1 MLFHYYIVDIHTI
14 VGIAFV
20 WQMIIV
26 STINFIFLVYGS
38 MSDKIYNVSKEAA
51 AQLIGVSTRTIDRYI
66 SDGKLSAK
74 KVWNKVMLNQ
84 AEVMKMRSEFDT
96 LPQSN
101 GRVDVLSPESMN
113 NLEWGRTT
121 LSTGVNIDELASLL
135 DEKFEKFQQ
144 ALEDKDNLI
153 EDKNKVIFMLQ
164 NKVGELETRIKS
176 MIALPDYTAEKQQL
190 LTDKQKMEDMID
202 RLQKD
207 KSRMSMENRLY
218 LFIFIVVILFLVF
231 YAFKG

>member
-1 MLFHYYIVDIHTI
+1 
-14 VGIAFV
+14 
-20 WQMIIV
+20 
-26 STINFIFLVYGS
+26 

-66 SDGKLSAK
+66 SDDKLTSK
-74 KVWNKVMLNQ
+74 RVGNKVMLNQ
-84 AEVMKMRSEFDT
+84 SEVMKMRSEYDNV
-96 LPQSN
+96 PQSN

-113 NLEWGRTT
+113 NLESNKTW

-144 ALEDKDNLI
+144 ALEEKDHLI

-176 MIALPDYTAEKQQL
+176 MIALPDYTAEKQVL
-190 LTDKQKMEDMID
+190 VDEKNKMEHLID
-202 RLQKD
+202 KLQKD
-207 KSRMSMENRLY
+207 NSRKSMENRLY
-218 LFIFIVVILFLVF
+218 MFIFIVVILFLVF
-231 YAFKG
+231 YALKG

>member
-1 MLFHYYIVDIHTI
+1 
-14 VGIAFV
+14 
-20 WQMIIV
+20 
-26 STINFIFLVYGS
+26 
-38 MSDKIYNVSKEAA
+38 
-51 AQLIGVSTRTIDRYI
+51 
-66 SDGKLSAK
+66 
-74 KVWNKVMLNQ
+74 MLNQ
-84 AEVMKMRSEFDT
+84 SEVIKMRSEFDT

-113 NLEWGRTT
+113 TLDAGRTT

-190 LTDKQKMEDMID
+190 LSDKQKMEDMIEK
-202 RLQKD
+202 LQQD
-207 KSRMSMENRLY
+207 NSRKSMENRLY
-218 LFIFIVVILFLVF
+218 LFIFIVIMIFL
-231 YAFKG
+231 

>member
-1 MLFHYYIVDIHTI
+1 
-14 VGIAFV
+14 
-20 WQMIIV
+20 
-26 STINFIFLVYGS
+26 

-66 SDGKLSAK
+66 SDEKLTSK
-74 KVWNKVMLNQ
+74 KVGNKVMLNQ
-84 AEVMKMRSEFDT
+84 SEVMKMRSEYDN

-101 GRVDVLSPESMN
+101 GRVDVLSPETMN
-113 NLEWGRTT
+113 NLHWSNTS

-144 ALEDKDNLI
+144 ALEEKDTLL

-176 MIALPDYTAEKQQL
+176 MIALPDHTAEKQQL
-190 LTDKQKMEDMID
+190 IDDKYKMESMIEK
-202 RLQKD
+202 LQKD
-207 KSRMSMENRLY
+207 NSRKNMENRLY
-218 LFIFIVVILFLVF
+218 LFIFIVIILFLVF

>member
-1 MLFHYYIVDIHTI
+1 
-14 VGIAFV
+14 
-20 WQMIIV
+20 
-26 STINFIFLVYGS
+26 

-84 AEVMKMRSEFDT
+84 SEVIKMRSEFDT

-101 GRVDVLSPESMN
+101 GRVDVLSPESLTA
-113 NLEWGRTT
+113 LEWSKNA
-121 LSTGVNIDELASLL
+121 LSTWVNIDELASLL

-164 NKVGELETRIKS
+164 NKVGELETKIKS

-190 LTDKQKMEDMID
+190 LSDKQKMEDMID

>member
-1 MLFHYYIVDIHTI
+1 
-14 VGIAFV
+14 
-20 WQMIIV
+20 
-26 STINFIFLVYGS
+26 

-51 AQLIGVSTRTIDRYI
+51 AQLIGVSTRTIDRYV
-66 SDGKLSAK
+66 SDDKLSAK

-84 AEVMKMRSEFDT
+84 AEVMKMRMEFDT

-101 GRVDVLSPESMN
+101 GRVDVLSPESMS
-113 NLEWGRTT
+113 NLDASKYS

-144 ALEDKDNLI
+144 ALENKDNLI

-164 NKVGELETRIKS
+164 NKVGELETKIKS
-176 MIALPDYTAEKQQL
+176 MIALPDYTSEKQQL
-190 LTDKQKMEDMID
+190 LTDKQKMEDLID

-207 KSRMSMENRLY
+207 KSRVSMENRLY
-218 LFIFIVVILFLVF
+218 LFIFIIIILFLVF

>member
-1 MLFHYYIVDIHTI
+1 
-14 VGIAFV
+14 
-20 WQMIIV
+20 
-26 STINFIFLVYGS
+26 
-38 MSDKIYNVSKEAA
+38 
-51 AQLIGVSTRTIDRYI
+51 
-66 SDGKLSAK
+66 
-74 KVWNKVMLNQ
+74 
-84 AEVMKMRSEFDT
+84 
-96 LPQSN
+96 
-101 GRVDVLSPESMN
+101 
-113 NLEWGRTT
+113 

-164 NKVGELETRIKS
+164 NKVGELETKIKS

-190 LTDKQKMEDMID
+190 LSDKQKMEDMID

>member
-1 MLFHYYIVDIHTI
+1 MN
-14 VGIAFV
+14 GI
-20 WQMIIV
+20 
-26 STINFIFLVYGS
+26 

-84 AEVMKMRSEFDT
+84 SEVIKMRSEFDT

-113 NLEWGRTT
+113 TLEWGRTT

-190 LTDKQKMEDMID
+190 LSDKQKMEDMID

>member
-1 MLFHYYIVDIHTI
+1 
-14 VGIAFV
+14 
-20 WQMIIV
+20 
-26 STINFIFLVYGS
+26 
-38 MSDKIYNVSKEAA
+38 
-51 AQLIGVSTRTIDRYI
+51 
-66 SDGKLSAK
+66 
-74 KVWNKVMLNQ
+74 
-84 AEVMKMRSEFDT
+84 MRSEFDT

-113 NLEWGRTT
+113 TLDVGRTT

-164 NKVGELETRIKS
+164 NKVGELETKIKS
-176 MIALPDYTAEKQQL
+176 MIALPDYTAEKQQFL
-190 LTDKQKMEDMID
+190 SDKQKMEDMID
-202 RLQKD
+202 RLQRD

-231 YAFKG
+231 YAFK

>member
-1 MLFHYYIVDIHTI
+1 
-14 VGIAFV
+14 
-20 WQMIIV
+20 
-26 STINFIFLVYGS
+26 

-84 AEVMKMRSEFDT
+84 AEVIKMRSEFDT
-96 LPQSN
+96 FPQSN

-113 NLEWGRTT
+113 NLEAGRTT

-190 LTDKQKMEDMID
+190 LTDKQNMEDLID
-202 RLQKD
+202 KLQKD